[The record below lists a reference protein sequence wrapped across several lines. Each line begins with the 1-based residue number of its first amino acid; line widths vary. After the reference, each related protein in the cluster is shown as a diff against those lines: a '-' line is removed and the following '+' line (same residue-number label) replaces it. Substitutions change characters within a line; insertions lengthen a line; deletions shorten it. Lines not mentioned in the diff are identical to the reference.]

1 MHDIRIALAQITCPV
16 GQLAQNLEKH
26 RQYTRRAAQAGAH
39 LICFSEGSLT
49 GYPAGPDVPHELAQ
63 TLDGELCRSLIAL
76 SAETKVLVLA
86 GLVERDRSG
95 VLYNTVVVAA
105 PQGLIG
111 GYRKAHVSCTEI
123 HRFNEGDEFLTFS
136 WHGSTFGVQICYDM
150 HFAEMTRCLA
160 LRGAE
165 VILALYASP
174 DPCTPEGHAAKRN
187 RWLKYLP
194 ARAFDNSVYV
204 VAVNQVG
211 SSGPLEYPGNSIVFD
226 PTGEIMAEATP
237 MKEDLLIVNLAAA
250 GLLAKRR
257 EALQFFTQFRRP
269 ELYGELLR
277 SSRVAIGE
285 PATSRRLKP
294 ELQHLPG
301 ADPDIA

>member
-1 MHDIRIALAQITCPV
+1 MQDIRVALAQITCPV
-16 GQLAQNLEKH
+16 GHLAENLEKH
-26 RQYTRRAAQAGAH
+26 RHYARRAAQAGAR
-39 LICFSEGSLT
+39 LVCFSEGSLT
-49 GYPAGPDVPHELAQ
+49 GYPAGAEVPFELAQ
-63 TLDGELCRSLIAL
+63 PLNGELCQQLVAL
-76 SAETKVLVLA
+76 CAETKVLILA
-86 GLVERDRSG
+86 GLVERDPSG

-105 PQGLIG
+105 PDGLIG

-123 HRFNEGDEFLTFS
+123 HRFNEGDEFLTFA
-136 WHGSTFGVQICYDM
+136 WCGTTFGVQICYDM

-174 DPCTPEGHAAKRN
+174 DPCTPEGHAAKRS

-211 SSGPLEYPGNSIVFD
+211 SSGPLEYPGNTIVIN
-226 PTGEIMAEATP
+226 PVGEIMAEARP
-237 MKEDLLIVNLAAA
+237 MVEDLLLVDLTAA
-250 GLLAKRR
+250 GLEAKRS

-269 ELYGELLR
+269 ELYAELVR
-277 SSRVAIGE
+277 PSRAAIE
-285 PATSRRLKP
+285 
-294 ELQHLPG
+294 
-301 ADPDIA
+301 